1 MRGFN
6 LKQNKTM
13 TQKEVL
19 KAMRGVTGKNMT
31 EFGNMVGLDHSRIS
45 KYENEKY
52 AITLPMFLEW
62 CEKIEKKPEEIFAQL
77 K

>member
-1 MRGFN
+1 
-6 LKQNKTM
+6 M
-13 TQKEVL
+13 TQREVI
-19 KAMRGVTGKNMT
+19 KAMRGLKGMNMT
-31 EFGNMVGLDHSRIS
+31 QFGKAVGLDHSRIS

-62 CEKIEKKPEEIFAQL
+62 CKKIEKKPEEIFTHL

>member
-1 MRGFN
+1 
-6 LKQNKTM
+6 M

-19 KAMRGVTGKNMT
+19 KTLRGLTGKNMT
-31 EFGNMVGLDHSRIS
+31 EFGKVVGMPQPRIS
-45 KYENEKY
+45 EYENEKY
-52 AITLPMFLEW
+52 AITLPKFLEW